1 MPPDCQCAFPGAYAC
16 GACSTLYP
24 DAKEARVH
32 GAAMSASSDEAGEA
46 WRIQQCRA
54 LQQYVRK
61 QLTHSWAKSGRCDVV
76 ACQNVTECFLP
87 YRNGS
92 DHDSEGYHSDS
103 YGAQKS
109 DLGEICSVP
118 LKADQF
124 APRTIVVCSPQC
136 YDRAKTLKHSAPTLF
151 GLFGPILRGTA
162 CQRTFPLHHE

>member
-1 MPPDCQCAFPGAYAC
+1 MTQKSGEAAAQRYRVGRVRGWLGPDYQ
-16 GACSTLYP
+16 
-24 DAKEARVH
+24 RRH
-32 GAAMSASSDEAGEA
+32 AALHEAGEA

-162 CQRTFPLHHE
+162 CQRTFPLHHECLAR